1 MEKTQMQSQTQV
13 EEIKPKKTAD
23 MASYMREYRKA
34 NLEKCRKQDRDQYHI
49 SKNKEY
55 IQILSPEQ
63 LEKYKEDLKCV
74 CSIIRAIHIAK
85 EKYPELLIDII

>member
-1 MEKTQMQSQTQV
+1 MQSQTQV
-13 EEIKPKKTAD
+13 EQTKTKKTAD
-23 MASYMREYRKA
+23 MASYMREYRMA

-49 SKNKEY
+49 TKNKEY
-55 IQILSPEQ
+55 IQILNPQQ
-63 LEKYKEDLKCV
+63 LEKYKDDLKSV